1 MKNRKLF
8 EDEKV
13 INKDYLIFNN
23 NLLKE
28 FQNYC
33 TGKLTKITIKNYSFV
48 LKIFFKYTENAEIT
62 KLKKAQ
68 IVKIFSWIIEDH
80 GINTA
85 KQTRDA
91 IKKYYRFLND
101 YYEANLDESILN
113 IQLDR
118 VERKPQKAMSFKE
131 TEELL
136 EKMSKTISNRYKLTT
151 LRNIAIFILLATTGM
166 RRKEILNIQVDD
178 IDFDTKE
185 IKINIT
191 KGERKKRIA
200 YLFPIAEKYLKLYL
214 AEREKK
220 SDGNNYLL
228 ITRNGNKMALE
239 TIGHIASKT
248 AKKYNINFT
257 LHSFRRGF
265 ATDLNKNNVPIHH
278 ISKTL
283 GHENASTTL
292 QHYIQ
297 FDKSLLKEIYLK
309 HPAQVIEEEPD
320 ENSKKILAFLLN
332 YILLQKTKL
341 QQS

>member
-8 EDEKV
+8 DDENTV
-13 INKDYLIFNN
+13 NKDYLIFNN
-23 NLLKE
+23 SLLKE
-28 FQNYC
+28 FKNYC
-33 TGKLTKITIKNYSFV
+33 RGKLTKTTIEGYSNM
-48 LKIFFKYTENAEIT
+48 LKIFFKYTENAEIDR
-62 KLKKAQ
+62 LKKSQ
-68 IVKIFSWIIEDH
+68 IVKIFSWITEDH
-80 GINTA
+80 SIHI
-85 KQTRDA
+85 TRRVKNA
-91 IKKYYRFLND
+91 VKKYYSFLND
-101 YYEANLDESILN
+101 YYEANLDEAILN

-118 VERKPQKAMSFKE
+118 VEIKQQKAMKFNE
-131 TEELL
+131 TQELL
-136 EKMSKTISNRYKLTT
+136 EKMSKTTAHGFTN
-151 LRNIAIFILLATTGM
+151 LRNMTIFILLATTGM
-166 RRKEILNIQVDD
+166 RRKEILNIQLDD
-178 IDFDTKE
+178 IDFETKE

-191 KGERKKRIA
+191 KGERKKRMA
-200 YLFPIAEKYLKLYL
+200 YLFPIAEEYLKLYL

-265 ATDLNKNNVPIHH
+265 ATDLNKNNVPVHH

-297 FDKSLLKEIYLK
+297 FDNSLLKEIYLK
-309 HPAQVIEEEPD
+309 HPAKQKDDNCIHFND
-320 ENSKKILAFLLN
+320 IIKIL
-332 YILLQKTKL
+332 KE
-341 QQS
+341 QQIKEN